1 MMQNIHKINNNNA
14 KNRQVYE
21 NIYNDLKEYMFYP
34 DVINNNMVEL
44 IRNNNNNS
52 NSNSINNNNNSN
64 SKVNNNV
71 KKEFISNNQHIHKHP
86 LTQTETHNKKN
97 IIEKENKEETQ
108 SPFFIP
114 QEKDKLFW
122 CLYIFIH
129 GEYDYKIAK
138 NNTFAIEKKWK
149 MDTLSKLKE
158 KDVMDFLKLIKVK
171 VADLEDELMN
181 KEKLSLKGL
190 QLFCMIYKLSVIYVS
205 GRKYCEFLYNNE
217 DSHDSVHDTAK
228 TFVIMNMQ
236 NKEDGIYRNP
246 DDKFI
251 KNIRDTYWKME
262 NVHKPLKGAS
272 SYSLTELQDICTKMG
287 VELVDAETKKKKT
300 MKVLY
305 QELLMHF

>member
-1 MMQNIHKINNNNA
+1 MLQINNNNNNNNNA
-14 KNRQVYE
+14 KNRQIYE
-21 NIYNDLKEYMFYP
+21 NIYNNLKEYMFYP
-34 DVINNNMVEL
+34 DVINNNMIEL
-44 IRNNNNNS
+44 TSNS
-52 NSNSINNNNNSN
+52 NSNTI
-64 SKVNNNV
+64 VNK
-71 KKEFISNNQHIHKHP
+71 KKEFVCNNKNKNKNQNQNQNQHMHMNKQN
-86 LTQTETHNKKN
+86 LTQN
-97 IIEKENKEETQ
+97 IIEKENKEEESQ

-181 KEKLSLKGL
+181 KERLSLKGL

-205 GRKYCEFLYNNE
+205 GRKYCEFLYNND
-217 DSHDSVHDTAK
+217 DSHDSVHDSAK

-251 KNIRDTYWKME
+251 KNIRDTHWKME

-272 SYSLTELQDICTKMG
+272 AYSLTELQEICSKIG
-287 VELVDAETKKKKT
+287 VELVDTETKKKKT